1 MPERINGAGH
11 TGPVFGNVVES
22 LTTEQRIIRDY
33 LRTTKAT
40 PFMLYAL
47 KQKYGKAWLL
57 ALDVDLSPAEC
68 MYGPDWIND

>member
-11 TGPVFGNVVES
+11 TEPVFGNVVEN

-33 LRTTKAT
+33 LRKSKAT

-47 KQKYGKAWLL
+47 KQKYGAAWLL
-57 ALDVDLSPAEC
+57 ALDVDMSPAEN
-68 MYGPDWIND
+68 MYGPDWINE